1 MMGRG
6 LFAVLV
12 VLAFL
17 LSPTAIGAADLDS
30 ALAAYNRGDF
40 ATAFK
45 EWKELAEKGDAVAQS
60 NLGQLYRDGE
70 GVARD
75 DALAAEWFRKA
86 AEQGDAA
93 AQNDLGS
100 LYSAGRGVRKDD
112 AEALRW
118 YRKAADQGHSSG
130 QFNLGLAYDYGR
142 GVAQDSKEA
151 MRWYRKAAD
160 QGNAWAQTN
169 IGFFYYRG
177 NGVSRDYA
185 EAMRWYQKAA
195 AQGDDVAWR
204 SIGDVYRNGE
214 GVTRDYGQAAAW
226 YGKAAKQGNADA
238 QLALAKLYEAGSGVS
253 KDETTALLW
262 YRKAADQGNE
272 EAKTAAAR
280 LGKVTASMGAA
291 ATAQS
296 TTTQPA
302 TTQPTTADLDSARA
316 AYDRG
321 DYARASKEFKKL
333 AEKGDRVAQYNLGLM
348 YWKGQGVAK
357 DNERAVQWYRKS
369 ADQGYA
375 DAQYKLGNHYWE
387 GKGVRHDDAEAVRW
401 YRKSADQGNAWGEFY
416 LGYAYAF
423 GRGVA
428 RDRDEA
434 MRWYHKAADQ
444 GNAWAQ
450 NNIGILYEEDS
461 DYTAAMRWYRMAAA
475 QGDGLAWKN
484 VGDLYYAGNGV
495 ERDYAAAATSYGT
508 AADHGDASA
517 QLALGQMLEAG
528 LGVPKDS
535 ALALHWYRKAAD
547 QGNEEAKTAVA
558 RLGQDTAS
566 TATAEATTPPS
577 DADFS
582 QAQRETIQQDLAA
595 LGFYEGKADGSFGS
609 RSREAVRAFQRANNA
624 EATGYL
630 TVAQAASL
638 AQQAAIKRAQ
648 AQPQPA
654 GTTAATTQTTPAAN
668 APAIAIPDDLEP
680 IDRQF
685 TAREPLNVRT
695 EAKLGA
701 TIAATLAPGD
711 SVTVLGKV
719 HGKDWYLVGKGDAPL
734 GYVANIE
741 LGSTHAT
748 AASVPP
754 TPEAPAAAPATTA
767 AATPYADIPFGRYHA
782 LVIGNNDYKELP
794 KLDMAVVD
802 ARAIA
807 DLLRGQYDF
816 DVELLIDVTRN
827 EVMASL
833 AALRRRL
840 TSDDNLVIFYSGH
853 GYYDDAADR
862 GYWLPVDAD
871 RDNPANWVSN
881 ADITDMIKAMQARH
895 VLIVADSCYS
905 GTLTRGGSIALHDAG
920 YIRRMVEKRG
930 RTVLTSGG
938 LEPVLDAGGAG
949 HSVFAR
955 AFIDALKENIDVLD
969 GQQLFARVREP
980 VTANA
985 EQTPEYGAI
994 RFAGHDG
1001 GDFIFIRRN

>member
-1 MMGRG
+1 MTGRG
-6 LFAVLV
+6 LFPVLV
-12 VLAFL
+12 VLAL
-17 LSPTAIGAADLDS
+17 LLTPCGIAAADLDS
-30 ALAAYNRGDF
+30 AYAAYTRGDY
-40 ATAFK
+40 ARAFK
-45 EWKELAEKGDAVAQS
+45 EWKELAEKGDAVAQY
-60 NLGQLYRDGE
+60 NLALMYDDGE
-70 GVARD
+70 GVAK
-75 DALAAEWFRKA
+75 DAKEAVRWYRKA
-86 AEQGDAA
+86 AEQGHPR
-93 AQNDLGS
+93 AQNNLGAS
-100 LYSAGRGVRKDD
+100 YETGVGVDRSDY

-118 YRKAADQGHSSG
+118 YRKAA
-130 QFNLGLAYDYGR
+130 
-142 GVAQDSKEA
+142 AQDNATAWRNIGNLYHDGNGVKRDFGEA
-151 MRWYRKAAD
+151 ANSYRKAATLGDAKAQLALGQMLESGVGIPKDSAQALQWYRKAAD
-160 QGNAWAQTN
+160 QSN
-169 IGFFYYRG
+169 
-177 NGVSRDYA
+177 A
-185 EAMRWYQKAA
+185 EAKAA
-195 AQGDDVAWR
+195 V
-204 SIGDVYRNGE
+204 
-214 GVTRDYGQAAAW
+214 
-226 YGKAAKQGNADA
+226 
-238 QLALAKLYEAGSGVS
+238 
-253 KDETTALLW
+253 
-262 YRKAADQGNE
+262 
-272 EAKTAAAR
+272 AR
-280 LGKVTASMGAA
+280 LGKATASTDTA
-291 ATAQS
+291 ATTQS
-296 TTTQPA
+296 TTTQP
-302 TTQPTTADLDSARA
+302 TAANLDSAQA

-321 DYARASKEFKKL
+321 DYARAFKEFKKL
-333 AEKGDRVAQYNLGLM
+333 AEKGDRVAQYSLGLM

-375 DAQYKLGNHYWE
+375 DAQYRLGNHYWE

-428 RDRDEA
+428 NDRDEA

-444 GNAWAQ
+444 GNASAQ
-450 NNIGILYEEDS
+450 NNIGGLYEEDS
-461 DYTAAMRWYRMAAA
+461 DYTTAMRWYRMAAA

-495 ERDYAAAATSYGT
+495 KTDYAAAAKSYGV

-528 LGVPKDS
+528 LGVAQDR
-535 ALALHWYRKAAD
+535 ALALQWYRKAAD
-547 QGNEEAKTAVA
+547 QGDEEAKVAVA
-558 RLGQDTAS
+558 RLAKANAS
-566 TATAEATTPPS
+566 TGAGATAEATTTPS
-577 DADFS
+577 DAAFS
-582 QAQRETIQQDLAA
+582 QADRKTIQQDLAA
-595 LGFYEGKADGSFGS
+595 LGFYDGQADGSFGP

-624 EATGYL
+624 EATGEL

-638 AQQAAIKRAQ
+638 AQQAAAKRAE
-648 AQPQPA
+648 APPQPA
-654 GTTAATTQTTPAAN
+654 ATAATTTTAEPVQTGGTSPVV
-668 APAIAIPDDLEP
+668 IPDDLEP

-685 TAREPLNVRT
+685 TAREPLNVRI

-701 TIAATLAPGD
+701 KVAATLAPGD

-719 HGKDWYLVGKGDAPL
+719 PGKDWYLVGKGDAPL
-734 GYVANIE
+734 GYVANIA
-741 LGSTHAT
+741 LGSAQAT
-748 AASVPP
+748 EASAQPK
-754 TPEAPAAAPATTA
+754 PEAPAAAPATTA
-767 AATPYADIPFGRYHA
+767 AATPAPYADIPFGRYHA
-782 LVIGNNDYKELP
+782 LVIGNNDYKQLP
-794 KLDMAVVD
+794 KLDMAVID
-802 ARAIA
+802 ARAVA
-807 DLLRGQYDF
+807 DLLRQQYGF
-816 DVELLIDVTRN
+816 EVELQIDVTRN
-827 EVMASL
+827 QVMASL
-833 AALRRRL
+833 AAFRKRL
-840 TSDDNLVIFYSGH
+840 TGDDNLVIFYSGH
-853 GYYDDAADR
+853 GYYDEAADR

-955 AFIDALKENIDVLD
+955 AFIEALTENVDVLD

-1001 GDFIFIRRN
+1001 GDFIFVRRN